1 MENLATEI
9 LQELKQ
15 NARRWFIA
23 FIITLLLW
31 FGTIGLFIW
40 YITLPV
46 EEYSTEIT
54 QESTDRSFNNIGGN
68 VYGGK
73 TNSEENLQ
81 EEGD

>member
-15 NARRWFIA
+15 NARHWFIA